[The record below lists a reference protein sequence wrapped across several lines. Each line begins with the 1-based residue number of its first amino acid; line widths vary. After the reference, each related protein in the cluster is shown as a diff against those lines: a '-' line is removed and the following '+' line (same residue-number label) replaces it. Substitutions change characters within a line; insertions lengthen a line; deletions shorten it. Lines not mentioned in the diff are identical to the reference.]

1 MNTRM
6 NHLNPLCAAL
16 RGAHLARAGAMLALA
31 LGAAQAGAVTYT
43 VPLQFNITLVA
54 PVCSLTVGGTATVDA
69 TTANGVHPTGH
80 TVDLTPST
88 ATPLS
93 AISSPNT
100 IAAGLTGIATSNI
113 TANAFGVALKSTWA
127 VQRLITSLPAAEVLC
142 TSGTPVIARLSKG
155 STAFSAVGIDN
166 TVQAGAAGSL
176 QSIPGTTLPVGMLM
190 GMSSFAGT
198 NGASGTAGTTNSAS
212 EPTIAGVATG
222 SVQNIALTAAVYAHS
237 PAALPSA
244 AAGLW
249 TYKFNVN
256 LDF

>member
-80 TVDLTPST
+80 TVDLTPTAVSAI
-88 ATPLS
+88 ATPAGILS
-93 AISSPNT
+93 SLYGTAPVTVSGPGISFASGQVNVRLEAANT
-100 IAAGLTGIATSNI
+100 PEAWATCTAGTPMTARVTAGSTLSN
-113 TANAFGVALKSTWA
+113 TNPGAGYMAGTPGGSQTPA
-127 VQRLITSLPAAEVLC
+127 SLP
-142 TSGTPVIARLSKG
+142 I
-155 STAFSAVGIDN
+155 
-166 TVQAGAAGSL
+166 
-176 QSIPGTTLPVGMLM
+176 GMLM
-190 GMSSFAGT
+190 GISAFAGVT
-198 NGASGTAGTTNSAS
+198 GASGSMTWSGGQPSVAATAS
-212 EPTIAGVATG
+212 GVPQALG
-222 SVQNIALTAAVYAHS
+222 LTAMLYTN
-237 PAALPSA
+237 PAATALSA
-244 AAGLW
+244 AYAGLW